1 MKRLLLIL
9 FGGILSA
16 NAVALQQ
23 ETTRVNLNGV
33 IIVPACAIAAEAQ
46 DQSIELGVVDETRMA
61 KGAEPSYPFSIR
73 LIDCLT
79 NQDNDTNNTL
89 AVTFM
94 GQHEGSN
101 PWFSLQG
108 DNAGIGMQIKDPD
121 GHIIQPGVS
130 RSGYSLKSNDEH
142 LHYST
147 SLVKT
152 SGYFKAGKVNA
163 TLSFI
168 IDYK

>member
-16 NAVALQQ
+16 NTAAFQQ

-46 DQSIELGVVDETRMA
+46 DQSIDLGVVDETRMA
-61 KGAEPSYPFSIR
+61 SGAEPSYPFSIR
-73 LIDCLT
+73 LINCLT
-79 NQDNDTNNTL
+79 EEEKETNHTL

-94 GQHEGSN
+94 GQYEGTN
-101 PWFSLQG
+101 PWFNLQG
-108 DNAGIGMQIKDPD
+108 NSIGVGMKIKDQND
-121 GHIIQPGVS
+121 HIIQPGVAH
-130 RSGYSLKSNDEH
+130 SGYVLKNDDV
-142 LHYST
+142 LRYSA

-152 SGYFKAGKVNA
+152 ADYFKAGEVSA
-163 TLSFI
+163 TFSFI